1 MALSHKIMS
10 TVGGLGAAAVLLT
23 GCGNATEHK
32 PVAAA
37 ASPAASSTPKVITA
51 NARACAG
58 VQGVI
63 GHLASDTTHWSPTQ
77 KPFDKDIAARI
88 KLLARELDVQ
98 ANQADSKSIDA
109 AVHLSARAFTEVST
123 AMTSRKRSDVNA
135 AIHDSK
141 VAYKVLKRVCSLE

>member
-1 MALSHKIMS
+1 MALSRKIMS
-10 TVGGLGAAAVLLT
+10 TVSLGAAAVLLT
-23 GCGNATEHK
+23 GCGNATASK
-32 PVAAA
+32 TAAA
-37 ASPAASSTPKVITA
+37 APASPSPKVITA

-98 ANQADSKSIDA
+98 ANQADSKRVDA

-123 AMTSRKRSDVNA
+123 AMTSRKRSNVNA
-135 AIHDSK
+135 AIHDS
-141 VAYKVLKRVCSLE
+141 